1 MAASREGRIFHL
13 QIAQRPVIIFLT
25 RAARH
30 ASERFPRL
38 APPGSIAPRARRRRG
53 ALRGEEAPAR
63 SARWGEG
70 TVGRRRVRDGP
81 GRPPTTRHPTARAA
95 APSTPLRSPPTM
107 GPRRP
112 ARWRRTRSRWS
123 SRATTA
129 PRWAPRTIRGAPS
142 RGAGGV
148 SSAAGARGA
157 ATTAATPSRSPPPR
171 DRAAEL
177 LGRPAATRATPPR
190 PSPLANRAAA
200 AVASA

>member
-1 MAASREGRIFHL
+1 MAASREGRILHL
-13 QIAQRPVIIFLT
+13 QNAQRPVIIFLT

-38 APPGSIAPRARRRRG
+38 APPDRSRRGHADVEARSEERRRPHARAMGRRNGRKAKGARRAGEAADDEASDGESGGAIDAASLTPDDGPEATCAVATDEVTLELPGDDGTLVGTPDDTRG
-53 ALRGEEAPAR
+53 A
-63 SARWGEG
+63 
-70 TVGRRRVRDGP
+70 V
-81 GRPPTTRHPTARAA
+81 
-95 APSTPLRSPPTM
+95 
-107 GPRRP
+107 
-112 ARWRRTRSRWS
+112 
-123 SRATTA
+123 
-129 PRWAPRTIRGAPS
+129 
-142 RGAGGV
+142 AGGWR
-148 SSAAGARGA
+148 GFFGGRARGA